1 MDPQQF
7 AYAIERYIESLVDKK
22 PPQDDLLQL
31 ENGQQR
37 NDFYVPTGE
46 DEVDLVD
53 GQANKIFKNG
63 QAVKRKGQQP
73 AKNVAATT
81 KRRQVGKGAVQQYES
96 RSTPL
101 KPKGRQTLSRNKKP
115 INTNARK
122 PKKQQTSSSSGSD
135 SETTLEKIG
144 NRPNPKYEYVMK

>member
-7 AYAIERYIESLVDKK
+7 ANAIERYIASLDDEE
-22 PPQDDLLQL
+22 PPEDILLQL
-31 ENGQQR
+31 GNEKQH
-37 NDFYVPTGE
+37 DFYVPTGE

-53 GQANKIFKNG
+53 GQPYQNLKNG
-63 QAVKRKGQQP
+63 LAVKRKGQQP
-73 AKNVAATT
+73 AK
-81 KRRQVGKGAVQQYES
+81 RPQVGTRAVQQYES